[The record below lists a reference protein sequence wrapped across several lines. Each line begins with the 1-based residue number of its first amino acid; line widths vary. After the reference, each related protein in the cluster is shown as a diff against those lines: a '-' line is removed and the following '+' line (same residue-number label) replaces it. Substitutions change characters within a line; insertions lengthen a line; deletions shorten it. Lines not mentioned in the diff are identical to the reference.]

1 MQKYNIADFI
11 GGYSK
16 EFISP
21 NTFISSLSKVMLIL
35 RTRAKVLPGQ
45 SKHYL
50 LYKLPNEKR
59 AYYFSALWSTPESTQ
74 NNELWEYVVSDTQRA
89 KAKCIITATTIKIEA
104 L

>member
-21 NTFISSLSKVMLIL
+21 NTFISSLSKVKLIL
-35 RTRAKVLPGQ
+35 RTRANPSINQ
-45 SKHYL
+45 PKHYL
-50 LYKLPNEKR
+50 VYKLPNEKR
-59 AYYFSALWSTPESTQ
+59 AYYFSALWSTSDTQ
-74 NNELWEYVVSDTQRA
+74 GKEIWEYVVSDTQRI
-89 KAKCIITATTIKIEA
+89 KAKCIITATSLKIEA

>member
-1 MQKYNIADFI
+1 MQKYNIAQFY
-11 GGYSK
+11 GEYSK

-21 NTFISSLSKVMLIL
+21 NTFVSSLSKARLIL
-35 RTRAKVLPGQ
+35 RTRTKVLPGQ

-50 LYKLPNEKR
+50 VYKLPNEKR

-74 NNELWEYVVSDTQRA
+74 GQEVWEYVVSDTQRS
-89 KAKCIITATTIKIEA
+89 KAKCIITATSLKIEA

>member
-11 GGYSK
+11 DGYSK

-21 NTFISSLSKVMLIL
+21 NTFISSLSKVKLIL

-59 AYYFSALWSTPESTQ
+59 AYYFSALWNTSSTQ
-74 NNELWEYVVSDTQRA
+74 GKEVWEYVVSDTQRA
-89 KAKCIITATTIKIEA
+89 KAKCIITATSLKIEA